1 MSDEMG
7 TVTELSPDGRFVK
20 IDDPFWSYYID
31 RKAAPG
37 LDERRCG
44 KWMAFFSGLPRA
56 EEVCAKAVLSGAVAE
71 CKHTS
76 APIVRAGKT
85 GVMCFYLNGDDRVA
99 HRRVLSF
106 MIENG
111 LIRKTKTG
119 RLFNIAF
126 KYDDQTRAGE
136 YGGGF
141 KAKMTLSDLVDLDT
155 GEFLD

>member
-7 TVTELSPDGRFVK
+7 TVTELSPDGRFVR

-76 APIVRAGKT
+76 APIVRAEKT

-136 YGGGF
+136 YGAAS
-141 KAKMTLSDLVDLDT
+141 KPR
-155 GEFLD
+155 